1 MDLQKILADLKDC
14 PCGRAHTIATRMV
27 EIESGLLARAGEY
40 LLRADFPRNILL
52 VSDRPAMNAA
62 QGLTDVLRAAGFTVT
77 EHVWEKMIYARIE
90 QVREV
95 EALLEGKD
103 GVLAVGTGSVNDIC
117 RVASYRKGKQFAIF
131 ATAPSMDGFA
141 SDSAPIIE
149 NNFKTSIPCEQP
161 AVILADTKIL
171 AAAPAELKAAGFG
184 DMVAK
189 YIGIV
194 DWQVA
199 RLVIDEYYCPS
210 IAKITMRGTTRVM
223 EQYAAI
229 QRNDEAAVSSIM
241 EGLILTGL
249 AMKLAGCS
257 RPASGAEHV
266 VSHYWECHKL
276 TNNVWPGYHGDKV
289 GVASLL
295 LLRAYRNIANR
306 VLTVDPVADPTDWS
320 AVYAAYD
327 KSLRADVARLNSPTI
342 TDLVD
347 PARLKACWPQIR
359 EIIQTVLPDPTEME
373 RMMRIAGCA
382 ITPADVHVDKE
393 LLENGLRYHP
403 YMRYRMLLTRIM
415 PMLGIDIMD
424 YLE

>member
-1 MDLQKILADLKDC
+1 MDLQKLLTDLENC
-14 PCGRAHTIATRMV
+14 PCGRKHTFATRMV
-27 EIESGLLARAGEY
+27 EIESGLLSRAGEY
-40 LLRADFPRNILL
+40 LVRADFPRNILL

-62 QGLTDVLRAAGFTVT
+62 KGLTDVLRAAGFSVT

-95 EALLEGKD
+95 EALLADKD
-103 GVLAVGTGSVNDIC
+103 GILAVGTGSVNDIC
-117 RVASYRKGKQFAIF
+117 RVASYRQGKQFAIF

-189 YIGIV
+189 YIGIA
-194 DWQVA
+194 DWQIANV
-199 RLVIDEYYCPS
+199 LIDEYYCPA
-210 IAKITMRGTTRVM
+210 IADITMRGTTRVV
-223 EQYAAI
+223 EQYAAVKS
-229 QRNDEAAVSSIM
+229 NDEAAAGAIM
-241 EGLILTGL
+241 EGLILSGL
-249 AMKLAGCS
+249 GMKLAASS

-276 TNNVWPGYHGDKV
+276 ARGMWPGYHGDKV

-295 LLRAYRNIANR
+295 ILRAYRNIAER
-306 VLTVDPVADPTDWS
+306 VERITPVADPTDWR

-327 KSLRADVARLNSPTI
+327 ESQHEDVKRLNTPTI

-347 PARLKACWPQIR
+347 LDRLQKCWQQIR
-359 EIIQTVLPDPTEME
+359 EIILTLPDPAEME
-373 RMMRIAGCA
+373 RMMRTAGCA
-382 ITPADVHVDKE
+382 ITPADVHVDKA

-415 PMLGIDIMD
+415 PMLGLDIMD